1 MATVAYKEA
10 YSEVLDILN
19 HTRKE
24 DVNKISPSFLD
35 FLKSNSS
42 KSYVSNLDHSLK
54 LKDMNLKP
62 RTKAILAIIYREF
75 WCNEEQLKEFDEKLM
90 KNEMTYQNIIQKAND
105 CSSNNF
111 EISNKV
117 IKSQVLSSN
126 QLIINNDS
134 LIPHKES
141 FFSKII
147 NRIKSLFKK

>member
-1 MATVAYKEA
+1 
-10 YSEVLDILN
+10 
-19 HTRKE
+19 
-24 DVNKISPSFLD
+24 
-35 FLKSNSS
+35 
-42 KSYVSNLDHSLK
+42 
-54 LKDMNLKP
+54 
-62 RTKAILAIIYREF
+62 
-75 WCNEEQLKEFDEKLM
+75 M